1 MRSLSVNVFIIALV
15 ILLGALQYVGWFGRG
30 GRHDVSNL
38 KEQIAGEEHELETL
52 RMRNSKLAAEVVDLK
67 QGTDAI
73 EEIAR
78 NDMGMIKDG
87 EVFYQFI
94 DAGAGKDKPDATKPT
109 P

>member
-1 MRSLSVNVFIIALV
+1 MRSLSVNLFIVALL
-15 ILLGALQYVGWFGRG
+15 ILLGALQYIGWFGRG
-30 GRHDVSNL
+30 GQHDVSNL
-38 KEQIAGEEHELETL
+38 KEQITSEERELETL

-87 EVFYQFI
+87 EFFYQFI
-94 DAGAGKDKPDATKPT
+94 DAGAGKDAPDAIKPAH
-109 P
+109 